1 MANKILHK
9 RSDVSGNNPPLNVL
23 SAGEIAINTADG
35 FIFYKKNTESG
46 EYVSKFV
53 DVEGQTHVLNKSLS
67 SFTPQFGENS
77 ASEVFASVLGGFSN
91 DVSGAASTTINGE
104 DNDIESDFSIIGN
117 GLNNKIKLGA
127 DHSFIAA
134 GQNNL
139 VSHSNVFTLG
149 SNLSSHAND
158 FTYVNNLS
166 AQGVFYGDGSGLTNL
181 AAAVAPDLAVRSL
194 TANWDSTYTTVQSN
208 SSTTWSYQGTDLK
221 NLSSGWVGGYSAYT
235 NLVSNSAAY
244 LSGVDLSFLS
254 VSANWDSTYTTVQ
267 SNSSTTWSYQG
278 TDIKNLTGFWDSV
291 YSSYYSN
298 SASYTTITFS
308 DSKYV
313 PLSGATLTGTLNAP
327 TLSAITLY
335 GDGSNLTGIV
345 AGDTQAT
352 TFVRSNSSNW
362 DSTYTTVNSK
372 SASWDSTYTTVSEL
386 SSNWQT
392 TFQASSAY
400 VSSNPDGITGAS
412 SLTKLLQITQ
422 DGYNSITPASDT
434 LYIIVG

>member
-91 DVSGAASTTINGE
+91 DVSGAASTTVNGE

-194 TANWDSTYTTVQSN
+194 T
-208 SSTTWSYQGTDLK
+208 
-221 NLSSGWVGGYSAYT
+221 
-235 NLVSNSAAY
+235 
-244 LSGVDLSFLS
+244 
-254 VSANWDSTYTTVQ
+254 ANWDSTYTTVQ

-372 SASWDSTYTTVSEL
+372 SASWDSSYTTVQSN
-386 SSNWQT
+386 SANWQT
-392 TFQASSAY
+392 TFAASSSY
-400 VSSNPDGITGAS
+400 IPSIPTGLTGAS
-412 SLTKLLQITQ
+412 QVTNIIRITQ
-422 DGYNSITPASDT
+422 AGYNAISSPLSGT